1 MGAVQKLATMVI
13 VGLVA
18 LATALVVYLAA
29 DGGRRDSEA
38 ADQAHLSIERGTDLY
53 ITYCLQCHGPAGLGQ
68 AGGETPPRVGGVL
81 NQEPVFPEGRSPVV
95 DYQSDNPAEQAL
107 AEEFI
112 RYRLQYGV
120 PAEPTSDQL
129 VQMPAF
135 GEELNVEELNDLVY
149 LIMNGDWDYVYNQS
163 LLHTGET
170 LAQSECD
177 ATPPSETAE
186 ENAEQC
192 ERVEDPEP
200 VYPTVPATPVPEG
213 QEAEA
218 AAAGSNAGEA
228 SGGPAGTPAPAAAGE
243 SGESGTILEALDPA
257 EWSQTEITAAPGD
270 TIQVV
275 NGGFLPHDF
284 TVDELSIS
292 QDLTQEPVQVTIPAD
307 AALGTYE
314 FYCSVPGHREQGMV
328 GTLTIG
334 AG

>member
-1 MGAVQKLATMVI
+1 

-18 LATALVVYLAA
+18 LATVLVVYLAA

-38 ADQAHLSIERGTDLY
+38 ADQAHLSIERGTQLY
-53 ITYCLQCHGPAGLGQ
+53 ITYCLQCHGPAGLGY

-81 NQEPVFPEGRSPVV
+81 NQEPVFPAGRAPNV
-95 DYQSDNPAEQAL
+95 DYQSDNPADQAL

-112 RYRLQYGV
+112 RYRLRYGV
-120 PAEPTSDQL
+120 PENPTSDDL
-129 VQMPAF
+129 VRMPAF
-135 GEELNVEELNDLVY
+135 GEELNVEEMSDLVY
-149 LIMNGDWDYVYNQS
+149 LIMHGDWNYVYNQS

-192 ERVEDPEP
+192 ERVENPEP

-213 QEAEA
+213 PEAEA
-218 AAAGSNAGEA
+218 AAAESNRGESGAVAG
-228 SGGPAGTPAPAAAGE
+228 GTPAAGAASQAGE
-243 SGESGTILEALDPA
+243 TGTVLEALDPA
-257 EWSQTEITAAPGD
+257 EWSQTEITAKPGD

-275 NGGFLPHDF
+275 NGGFLEHDF

-307 AALGTYE
+307 AAPGTYQ
-314 FYCSVPGHREQGMV
+314 FYCSVPGHKESGMV
-328 GTLTIG
+328 GTLTIEG
-334 AG
+334 A

>member
-1 MGAVQKLATMVI
+1 MVI

-38 ADQAHLSIERGTDLY
+38 ADQAHLSIERGTQLY

-68 AGGETPPRVGGVL
+68 AGGETPPRVGGIL
-81 NQEPVFPEGRSPVV
+81 NQEAVYPEGRSSTV

-120 PAEPTSDQL
+120 PAEPTSDQP

-135 GEELNVEELNDLVY
+135 GEELNVEEMNDLVY
-149 LIMNGDWDYVYNQS
+149 LIMHGDWDYVYNQS
-163 LLHTGET
+163 LLNTGET
-170 LAQSECD
+170 LAQAECD

-192 ERVEDPEP
+192 ERVENPEP
-200 VYPTVPATPVPEG
+200 VYPTVPATPAPEG
-213 QEAEA
+213 DAA
-218 AAAGSNAGEA
+218 ATAAAGSNSGEA
-228 SGGPAGTPAPAAAGE
+228 GGVAAGTPAPATSGQSGAG
-243 SGESGTILEALDPA
+243 GIVLKALDPA
-257 EWSQTEITAAPGD
+257 KWSQTEITAKPGD

-275 NGGFLPHDF
+275 NGGFLQHDF

-292 QDLTQEPVQVTIPAD
+292 QNLTQEPVQITIPAD
-307 AALGTYE
+307 AAPGTYE
-314 FYCSVPGHREQGMV
+314 FYCSVPGHKESGMV
-328 GTLTIG
+328 GTLTIEG
-334 AG
+334 A